1 MVISDGHLLLFE
13 PNEKQGLRLPIDE
26 FFISLAN
33 DQKEKSIGIILSGM
47 GSDGSNGIKAIKE
60 NQGIVIVEDPLTS
73 KFDGMPKSA
82 IASVNVD
89 VIAPVK
95 ELPSQLLSL
104 LQNRPAV
111 KRSLQTEDKNKTN
124 LEKII
129 ILIHSHTGHDFS
141 LYKNSTLYRRIERRM
156 GIHQLDKISSYV
168 TYLQENPAELVI
180 LFKELL
186 IGVTS
191 FFRDPKVWNKLKEE
205 VLPEF
210 FKGLPDGY
218 KIRVW
223 ITGCSTGE
231 EAYSFAMIYKEA
243 YEKFNND
250 KNLTLQ
256 IFATDIDIDAID
268 RARKGVFA
276 LKIAEEVSPERLRR
290 FFTKKG
296 SNYIINTSIREM
308 MVFAAQDVTKD
319 PPFSKLDFLLCRN
332 LLIYLVPELQKKL
345 INLFIYSLNSEGIM
359 VLGSAESINTKESL
373 FKVIDKKLK
382 IYKRNKTVL
391 DIDRMDF
398 SHSISHLEKQ
408 NQAEDKTMKDDNN
421 IQNFA
426 DQLLLQQFAPASVL
440 INKEGD
446 ILYITGKTGKY
457 LEPAAGRANM
467 NVFAMAREGLGI
479 KLLSAVRKSNE
490 RSEKI
495 ILRNVKISDNEV
507 NYFVDV
513 TIQPIEK
520 PDEYK
525 ETLMIVFSDVIAQSE
540 PSEPSKKSKPSEPIP
555 PEKYAQLEIEL
566 QHALSELQTAREEMQ
581 ALREEGTSSNEELQ
595 STNEELQSTNEEL
608 TTSKE
613 EMQSMNEE
621 LQTVNSELR
630 SKVAKYKEVHN
641 DMENLLNSTD
651 IATLFIDKEFNIRRF
666 TNQITK
672 IFKIRESDIGRPF
685 TEIVSDLNYPEI
697 SEHANEVL
705 KKLIPRE
712 SEINTKDKRWYVV
725 RIMPYRTNDD
735 RINGLVIT
743 FINITEAKKLESE
756 LNEKIKLQKKHN
768 LDKS

>member
-398 SHSISHLEKQ
+398 SNSISHLEKQ